1 MNKLIANGYSSQL
14 YANYAA
20 DLKLANHQVSDL
32 RLQEFVVDI
41 EQCGLML
48 TQFNWD
54 DWYQNSHLIERPE
67 YIADASLYECR
78 LLLTAMARID
88 RFSPGILSNMR
99 RKGVLI
105 AIVER
110 LQALHYRKVG

>member
-1 MNKLIANGYSSQL
+1 MREMNFQAYSTNLYSQ
-14 YANYAA
+14 YAD
-20 DLKLANHQVSDL
+20 DLKPDNQLVSDR
-32 RLQEFVVDI
+32 RLQEFVI
-41 EQCGLML
+41 EMDSKGML
-48 TQFNWD
+48 LDEFDWD
-54 DWYQNSHLIERPE
+54 EWYQNSHMLERPE
-67 YIADASLYECR
+67 YIGDASVYECQ

-110 LQALHYRKVG
+110 LQELDYQKVG